1 MCHLCRYLWLHL
13 GTAQGSVLSLAVVIP
28 DLVQGVVWS
37 GWNQNIH
44 QAGAG
49 SEGVVAAR
57 TGVSVLLPEIR
68 AASVAV
74 FSQDLSAPDAVLSCR
89 MGWTGSGCSGK

>member
-1 MCHLCRYLWLHL
+1 M
-13 GTAQGSVLSLAVVIP
+13 
-28 DLVQGVVWS
+28 WS

-74 FSQDLSAPDAVLSCR
+74 FSQDLSAPDLASFSVE
-89 MGWTGSGCSGK
+89 